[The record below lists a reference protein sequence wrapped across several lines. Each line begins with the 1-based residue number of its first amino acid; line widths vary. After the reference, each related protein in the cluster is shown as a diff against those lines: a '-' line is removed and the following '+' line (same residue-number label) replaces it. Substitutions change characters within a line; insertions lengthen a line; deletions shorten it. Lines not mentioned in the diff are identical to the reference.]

1 MNKKT
6 NTIAQIG
13 LLAALCFVS
22 FRFLKIDIPIPGTDS
37 NTAIHFGNIFLVL
50 AALLLGGLNGGLAG
64 AIGMT
69 IGDLL
74 DPKYVLSAP
83 KTFVLKLAIGL
94 IVGLVAHK
102 MKKINKSNDKK
113 YIAKWALVASIVGMG
128 FNVIAD
134 PLVGYFYK
142 MYILGHPQEIASV
155 ITKIAGGV
163 TAFNAVVTVIIANI
177 IYMAVRPVLEKSGY
191 LIKE

>member
-6 NTIAQIG
+6 NVITQIG
-13 LLAALCFVS
+13 LLAALCFIS

-50 AALLLGGLNGGLAG
+50 AALLTGGLNGGLAG

-74 DPKYVLSAP
+74 DPKYILSAP
-83 KTFVLKLAIGL
+83 KTFILKLVIGL
-94 IVGLVAHK
+94 IVGLIAHK
-102 MKKINKSNDKK
+102 MKGINNSQDKK
-113 YIAKWALVASIVGMG
+113 YIGKWALIASIVAMG

-155 ITKIAGGV
+155 IAKIAGGV
-163 TAFNAVVTVIIANI
+163 TAFNAVITVIIANI
-177 IYMAVRPVLEKSGY
+177 IYMAIRPILEKTGY
-191 LIKE
+191 LIK

>member
-1 MNKKT
+1 MNNRVNKIT
-6 NTIAQIG
+6 QIG
-13 LLAALCFVS
+13 LLAALCFVT

-37 NTAIHFGNIFLVL
+37 NTAIHFGNVFLVV
-50 AALLLGGLNGGLAG
+50 AALLIGGVNGGLAG

-83 KTFVLKLAIGL
+83 KTFLLKFCIGL
-94 IVGLVAHK
+94 IVGLIAHK
-102 MKKINKSNDKK
+102 LKKINKSDDKK
-113 YIAKWALVASIVGMG
+113 YIAKWSIVASIAGMA

-142 MYILGHPQEIASV
+142 MYILGQPQKIASA
-155 ITKIAGGV
+155 IAKIAGGV
-163 TAFNAVVTVIIANI
+163 TAFNAILTVIIANI
-177 IYMAVRPVLEKSGY
+177 IFIAVRPILKKSGY
-191 LIKE
+191 LID